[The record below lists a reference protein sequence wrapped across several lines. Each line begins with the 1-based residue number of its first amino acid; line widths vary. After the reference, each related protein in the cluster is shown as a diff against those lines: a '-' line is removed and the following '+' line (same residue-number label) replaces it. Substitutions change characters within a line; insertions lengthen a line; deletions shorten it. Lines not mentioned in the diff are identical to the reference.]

1 MRAKH
6 AFYQLNYTPKKL
18 YWLGF
23 FHELLFLNPFC
34 NFYFVDQAFGAFPFQ
49 GGSVVQLYQ
58 LPLAGSGY
66 PWGGYANPSGVR
78 AIPFSGFVKPP

>member
-23 FHELLFLNPFC
+23 LHELLFLTPLC
-34 NFYFVDQAFGAFPFQ
+34 NFYFFDEALGAFPFL
-49 GGSVVQLYQ
+49 GGSVP
-58 LPLAGSGY
+58 LPLDT
-66 PWGGYANPSGVR
+66 PLGGQG
-78 AIPFSGFVKPP
+78 